1 MIDEMRKSETLND
14 RQLIKRGILGEKAAT
29 KNCIVANYSV
39 GNLHRPR
46 KIQQAESLK
55 LGCEVEDECHYYKR
69 REGREE
75 EGVNRICRSS
85 NSVDSRTGNIVQ
97 FA

>member
-1 MIDEMRKSETLND
+1 M
-14 RQLIKRGILGEKAAT
+14 AT

-69 REGREE
+69 REGAR
-75 EGVNRICRSS
+75 G
-85 NSVDSRTGNIVQ
+85 GGG
-97 FA
+97 